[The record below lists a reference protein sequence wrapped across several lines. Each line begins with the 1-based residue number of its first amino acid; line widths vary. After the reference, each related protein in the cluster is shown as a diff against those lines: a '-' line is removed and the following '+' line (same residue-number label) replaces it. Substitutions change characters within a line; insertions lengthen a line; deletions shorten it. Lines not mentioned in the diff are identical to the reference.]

1 MNRQQ
6 RRQQQ
11 RKLNEPILNLKRSDC
26 KVVVDEMVQKEMQKI
41 NADNLDI
48 FLHLLCVAGEAEFN
62 FKRGRLLKLVDRIS
76 KQYESIMMGYCSKED
91 VKQYVR
97 DELKIDLQIRR

>member
-26 KVVVDEMVQKEMQKI
+26 KAVVDELVQERMQKI

-48 FLHLLCVAGEAEFN
+48 FLHLLCVAGEAEFG
-62 FKRGRLLKLVDRIS
+62 FKKGRLLKLVDRIS
-76 KQYESIMMGYCSKED
+76 TQYESILNGYCNKED
-91 VKQYVR
+91 VKKYVR
-97 DELKIDLQIRR
+97 DELKINMLVRR

>member
-26 KVVVDEMVQKEMQKI
+26 KVVVDEMVQQEMQKI